1 MGVYDFG
8 FQLFMNRSRTF
19 TAMMA
24 GLLLAGMGGQA
35 QVLRS
40 PFMQKA
46 PDQVEAQAEAPV
58 EDAELQFCGTFGDGD
73 QKRFLIYN
81 KTRNRSE
88 WIKIGEEGP
97 EGIFVDAYDREEST
111 VVVRQ
116 GGQTLSLALQA
127 ATISAAAARPQT
139 PVTLAGNS
147 SDLIKTVRVN
157 PSPTDERRR
166 LEAVAAE
173 VRRRR
178 ALRQSAAGGQAVE
191 SGVTP

>member
-1 MGVYDFG
+1 
-8 FQLFMNRSRTF
+8 MNRSRTF